1 MILYKHFL
9 ISEDLFEEAFVCNLS
24 QCKGACCIEGDSGAP
39 LQHNEVLQ
47 IDKNLEGILKQ
58 LPLEQQDLIQ
68 EQGLFERDFDNEK
81 VTPCLPH
88 NGLCAY
94 AVKDPLG
101 VLSCGIERAY
111 NAGES
116 DFQKPVSCHLYPVR
130 VVRQGVYT
138 VLQYHR
144 WSICSEACK
153 LGKQQSVPVFRFV
166 KAGLIRSFG
175 RAFYDEMEAIFE
187 QRFRVQS

>member
-9 ISEDLFEEAFVCNLS
+9 ISEQLFLEEFVCNLS
-24 QCKGACCIEGDSGAP
+24 RCKGACCIEGDSGAP

-47 IDKNLEGILKQ
+47 IDKNLRGILKQ
-58 LPLEQQDLIQ
+58 LPEEQQQLIQ
-68 EQGLFERDFDNEK
+68 EKGLFERDFDNEK
-81 VTPCLPH
+81 VTPCLSH

-94 AVKDPLG
+94 AVQDPLG
-101 VLSCGIERAY
+101 VLGCGIERAY
-111 NAGES
+111 LAGES

-130 VVRQGVYT
+130 VVQQGVYT

-153 LGKQQSVPVFRFV
+153 LGKEQSVPVFRFV
-166 KAGLIRSFG
+166 KNGLIRSFG
-175 RAFYDEMEAIFE
+175 KAFYDDMEALYE
-187 QRFRVQS
+187 QRFAPKS